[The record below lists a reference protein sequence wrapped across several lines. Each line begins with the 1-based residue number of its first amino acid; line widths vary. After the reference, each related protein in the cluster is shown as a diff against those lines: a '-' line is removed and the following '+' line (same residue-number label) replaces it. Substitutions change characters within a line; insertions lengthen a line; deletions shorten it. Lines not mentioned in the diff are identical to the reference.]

1 MVTFNNWNV
10 QPLQKVTV
18 IRIKWVP
25 PFLKLQ
31 SYQSQPLFYFKLNF
45 ALLYK
50 IQKVNGPFW
59 SHIPIKFVAFSIRSN
74 HRECSMVFVKNSQ
87 NPLENTCV
95 GVFFN
100 TVAALRPRAC
110 KFIKKETLTQLF
122 SCELCEN
129 FKNTPGGCFFVKYLK
144 AFQ

>member
-1 MVTFNNWNV
+1 MD
-10 QPLQKVTV
+10 
-18 IRIKWVP
+18 
-25 PFLKLQ
+25 PFGPIFQ
-31 SYQSQPLFYFKLNF
+31 LN
-45 ALLYK
+45 LLL
-50 IQKVNGPFW
+50 
-59 SHIPIKFVAFSIRSN
+59 SSIRSN

-129 FKNTPGGCFFVKYLK
+129 FKNTPGDCFFVKYLK